1 MFAFF
6 ARRFLLAI
14 PVFIGVT
21 TITYLT
27 MAASAGNY
35 VPGVT
40 LEANL
45 RAEDIARLRASLGLD
60 QPLYIQYLR
69 WLGQLLH
76 GNLGRSMIDGTP
88 IVDQLLARLPNTL
101 LLAVT
106 AVLVGGALGA
116 LVGVV
121 SAVNRGKAAD
131 KFFSA
136 VAVAGFAVPQ
146 FWLGL
151 MLILLF
157 AVGFR
162 SWGLPALPSSGA
174 YDPVSGGGIGDR
186 LIHLILPAATLS
198 FLYLSIWSRYI
209 RSSMLGVLSQ
219 EYVRTA
225 RAKGVSERGVLV
237 RHALRNALMP
247 LVTLIGLELPR
258 LVSGA
263 LVIEVIF
270 AWPGV
275 GRFAYERAL
284 AYDYT
289 AVMGVTTFVAAMVVL
304 GSILAD
310 FAYGVIDPRIT
321 IR

>member
-1 MFAFF
+1 
-6 ARRFLLAI
+6 L
-14 PVFIGVT
+14 VH
-21 TITYLT
+21 
-27 MAASAGNY
+27 
-35 VPGVT
+35 
-40 LEANL
+40 
-45 RAEDIARLRASLGLD
+45 
-60 QPLYIQYLR
+60 QIQ
-69 WLGQLLH
+69 
-76 GNLGRSMIDGTP
+76 
-88 IVDQLLARLPNTL
+88 
-101 LLAVT
+101 
-106 AVLVGGALGA
+106 
-116 LVGVV
+116 
-121 SAVNRGKAAD
+121 
-131 KFFSA
+131 
-136 VAVAGFAVPQ
+136 
-146 FWLGL
+146 
-151 MLILLF
+151 
-157 AVGFR
+157 
-162 SWGLPALPSSGA
+162 PAL
-174 YDPVSGGGIGDR
+174 
-186 LIHLILPAATLS
+186 TLS
-198 FLYLSIWSRYI
+198 FLYLSVWSRYI

-225 RAKGVSERGVLV
+225 RAKGLAERRVLV

-258 LVSGA
+258 LISGA

>member
-1 MFAFF
+1 MLGFF
-6 ARRFLLAI
+6 ARRLLLAI
-14 PVFIGVT
+14 PVLLGVT

-27 MAASAGNY
+27 MAASAGDY

-40 LEANL
+40 LESNL
-45 RAEDIARLRASLGLD
+45 RPEDIDRLRASLGLD

-69 WLGQLLH
+69 WLAQLVR
-76 GNLGRSMIDGTP
+76 GDLGRSMIDGTP
-88 IVDQLLARLPNTL
+88 VIGQILERLPNTL

-106 AVLVGGALGA
+106 AILLGGTLGA
-116 LVGVV
+116 VVGVA
-121 SAVNRGKAAD
+121 SAVNRDRFAD
-131 KFFSA
+131 KFLSG

-151 MLILLF
+151 LLILLF

-162 SWGLPALPSSGA
+162 AWGLPALPSSGA
-174 YDPVSGGGIGDR
+174 YDPVSGGGLGDR
-186 LIHLILPAATLS
+186 FVHLILPAVTLS
-198 FLYLSIWSRYI
+198 FFYLSVWSRYV

-225 RAKGVSERGVLV
+225 RAKGVHEQTVLL

-270 AWPGV
+270 AWPGI
-275 GRFAYERAL
+275 GRLAYERAL

-289 AVMGVTTFVAAMVVL
+289 AVMGVTTFVAAMVIF
-304 GSILAD
+304 GSIMAD
-310 FAYGVIDPRIT
+310 FLYGVLDPRIKVQ
-321 IR
+321 